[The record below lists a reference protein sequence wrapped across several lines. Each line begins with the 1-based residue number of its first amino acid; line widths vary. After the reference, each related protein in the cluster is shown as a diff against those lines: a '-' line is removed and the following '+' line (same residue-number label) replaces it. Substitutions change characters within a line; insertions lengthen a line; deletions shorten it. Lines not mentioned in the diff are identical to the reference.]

1 MFFTIKRRTITA
13 VLIASVLAA
22 GAGALAWAAAHQ
34 DAPVFA
40 LPSANRVVLIDAG
53 HGGRDAGAS
62 DNGVIEKEINL
73 KIALKLQEY
82 IEQSGGVAVLTR
94 DEDESTEDPSV
105 KDGGSYKKSDLTARV
120 EAAKE
125 NKADIYVSIHMNKFN
140 LSSRGAQVFYSGN
153 DDKSRILGEIIQ
165 QSLKDVLQDGNTRL
179 AKKSGSSIFVLKNAT
194 VPAVLVECGFL
205 SNKEEA
211 RLLADEA
218 YQAKVAWAIYLGI
231 TKYFAE
237 N

>member
-13 VLIASVLAA
+13 FLLALVLAA
-22 GAGALAWAAAHQ
+22 GVGALVWEASRR

-40 LPSANRVVLIDAG
+40 LPSANHVVLIDAG

-73 KIALKLQEY
+73 KIALKLQGY
-82 IEQSGGVAVLTR
+82 IEQSGGIAVLTR
-94 DEDESTEDPSV
+94 DEDESTEDPSR
-105 KDGGSYKKSDLTARV
+105 KDSSSYKKSDLTARV
-120 EAAKE
+120 EAAEE

-140 LSSRGAQVFYSGN
+140 LSSRGSQVFYSGN
-153 DDKSRILGEIIQ
+153 DDKSRVLGEVIQ
-165 QSLKDVLQDGNTRL
+165 QSLKDVLQDGNTRS

-218 YQAKVAWAIYLGI
+218 YQSKVAWAIYLGI